1 MKAALIGLGSVGRG
15 VTEMIAKKNP
25 GITITGIAD
34 SKSGY
39 ICNEGI
45 DIMEVLET
53 KRTNGICG
61 DRAIAAMDVIK
72 KADFDVLIEVTP
84 TNALTGE
91 PALGYIRAALA
102 RKKHIVTS
110 NKGPIAL
117 AYRELAAL
125 AKKKGVALRY
135 EATVGGAIPIMHM
148 LEDGLGGNEIIAIYG
163 VLNGTCNYILTR
175 MADEGLTYEQALMEA
190 REMGYAEADPTYDVK
205 GIDAAIKL
213 VILANT
219 IWGDGTK
226 LADIDLT
233 GIDLLTPDALRLAEE
248 GDCTIRLI
256 AEAIPRK
263 KILRVSPRLIEKN
276 HPLVVEGTLK
286 CTYPRDRYGKRD
298 HADRQGCG
306 IDRDGERHYW
316 RYPVYPRPLW
326 QACLNTGG
334 NTCA

>member
-15 VTEMIAKKNP
+15 VAEMIAKKNP

-45 DIMEVLET
+45 DIVEVLEN
-53 KRTNGICG
+53 KRTNDVCG
-61 DRAIAAMDVIK
+61 DRAIAAIDVIK
-72 KADFDVLIEVTP
+72 KTDFDVLIEVTP

-125 AKKKGVALRY
+125 AQKKGVALRY
-135 EATVGGAIPIMHM
+135 EATVGGAIPIMHT
-148 LEDGLGGNEIIAIYG
+148 LEDGLRGNEIIAIYG
-163 VLNGTCNYILTR
+163 ILNGTCNYILTR

-276 HPLVVEGTLK
+276 HPLVVEGTLNALTLETDMAK
-286 CTYPRDRYGKRD
+286 EITLIGKGAGSIETASAIIGDILYIRDHYGKR
-298 HADRQGCG
+298 A
-306 IDRDGERHYW
+306 
-316 RYPVYPRPLW
+316 
-326 QACLNTGG
+326 
-334 NTCA
+334 